1 MQVCALKKLDELRIT
16 YISSNFIESK
26 YFTKNVLNFSS
37 LDDLKRDYA
46 LIVVIGVKRINIR

>member
-1 MQVCALKKLDELRIT
+1 MQICALKKLDELRIT